1 MSRLLFDEWHMKKL
15 EQLKEAKFPDCNK
28 TPMTTEEVMKLK
40 VGESCYII
48 SKGAVEPRLMMYLGY
63 LTGQKKYDD
72 EFRFC
77 CYSGE
82 FYYKVKNVGKTYNVF
97 KSILE

>member
-15 EQLKEAKFPDCNK
+15 EQLKEVNFPDCNK

-48 SKGAVEPRLMMYLGY
+48 SKGAVEPRLMMYLGH
-63 LTGQKKYDD
+63 LTWQTKYDD

-82 FYYKVKNVGKTYNVF
+82 YCYKVKNVGKTYNVF